1 MRRKAFSW
9 TLPNAIEAR
18 LGESTYGRQRAIFED
33 EHLLIVLHSPPE
45 PDTHSR
51 SPEVFLRRP
60 DGSWWHNGMAGGDAR
75 LKKLLASYREQ
86 YERYDDAYE
95 GAASATQLFEVLD
108 DLAPLARAAANLS
121 QALQSA
127 RELVKGD
134 RLLIA
139 MRDEAYEVS
148 RSFELLFHDAKL
160 ALDYRIARTAEA
172 QMAKATEMAV
182 AQHKLNV
189 LAAVTF
195 PLMAI
200 ATILGMNVVHGLEDG
215 SPGIFWAVLLVGIGV
230 GMMAVYWV
238 TSQSE
243 LGVRVRDRIRSGLF
257 E

>member
-1 MRRKAFSW
+1 
-9 TLPNAIEAR
+9 
-18 LGESTYGRQRAIFED
+18 
-33 EHLLIVLHSPPE
+33 VLHSPPE
-45 PDTHSR
+45 PDTHKR
-51 SPEVFLRRP
+51 NPEVFLRKP
-60 DGSWWHNGMAGGDAR
+60 DGSWWYNGMAGGDAK
-75 LKKLLASYREQ
+75 LKKLLASCRER
-86 YERYDDAYE
+86 YGRYDDAYE
-95 GAASATQLFEVLD
+95 RAASATDLFEVLD
-108 DLAPLARAAANLS
+108 DLAPLIRAAANMS

-148 RSFELLFHDAKL
+148 RSYELLFHDAKL

-200 ATILGMNVVHGLEDG
+200 ATILGMNVAHGLEDR
-215 SPGIFWAVLLVGIGV
+215 SPGIFWAVLLLGIGV

-243 LGVRVRDRIRSGLF
+243 AGARMRDRMRSGLF